1 MDTEY
6 LNETVETLASLHLR
20 AQHGVSR
27 HQRGVE
33 FLTAQVGQPRSLYVL
48 VGCALG
54 WAGTNLLLPRLG
66 VHALDP
72 PPFPWLQGLVGLCA
86 LLMTIT
92 ILTTQNRL
100 TRQAEQR
107 AQLDLQINLLAE
119 RKIAKI
125 IALVEELRRDMPTVK
140 DRVDRVAEVMKEP
153 VDPHAVLSALEQTLE
168 GTPSAPRASE
178 PPAAPSRSD
187 SARSGGR

>member
-6 LNETVETLASLHLR
+6 LNESVETLASLHLR

-33 FLTAQVGQPRSLYVL
+33 SFTAQVGQPRSLYVL

-168 GTPSAPRASE
+168 GAPPVSRASE
-178 PPAAPSRSD
+178 PPPAPARSD
-187 SARSGGR
+187 SARGSGG